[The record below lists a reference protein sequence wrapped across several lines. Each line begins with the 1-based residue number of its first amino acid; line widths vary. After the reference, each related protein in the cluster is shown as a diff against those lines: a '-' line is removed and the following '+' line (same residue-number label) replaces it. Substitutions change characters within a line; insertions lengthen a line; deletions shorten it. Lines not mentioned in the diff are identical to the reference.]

1 MVTSTVEQ
9 YIKVLF
15 SESERAGGETVS
27 MKTVS
32 ESMQVTPGTAT
43 SMVKHL
49 ASLELV
55 EYIPRRGCRLTS
67 SGANLGIR
75 MVRRHRL
82 LETFLE
88 RMLGY
93 DWSEVHAEAEQ
104 LEHVVSD
111 MFIDRI
117 DALLEFP
124 ESDPH
129 GDPIPPADNG
139 PATGGYTVPLSQA
152 PSHRM
157 LRVVRV
163 LGNNAGFLNL
173 LKRLELMPGTLC
185 IMVGRD
191 SAAGTLTLRHAG
203 GQGEDM
209 LLSDEAAAGIHVVVS
224 E

>member
-15 SESERAGGETVS
+15 SEAERSGNEIVS

-32 ESMQVTPGTAT
+32 DSMQVTPGTAT

-49 ASLELV
+49 SSLELV
-55 EYIPRRGCRLTS
+55 EYMPRRGCRLTA
-67 SGANLGIR
+67 SGTNLGIR

-82 LETFLE
+82 IETFLE

-124 ESDPH
+124 KNDPH
-129 GDPIPPADNG
+129 GDPIPPADG
-139 PATGGYTVPLSQA
+139 PFADGYTVPLSKA
-152 PSHRM
+152 PPDRA

-163 LGNNAGFLNL
+163 LDNSVEFLNL
-173 LKRLELMPGTLC
+173 LKRLELMPGALC
-185 IMVGRD
+185 TMVRRD
-191 SAAGTLTLRHAG
+191 TAAGTLTLRHTRG
-203 GQGEDM
+203 EGEDM
-209 LLSDEAAAGIHVVVS
+209 LLSEEAAAGIHVVVS